1 MDTAPVWE
9 TILNVPVGRFIA
21 WVIVIATIVAAIVAG
36 TIKLYKFFNKVRDLK
51 EHDEEKSKLLL
62 EHDKTMRDID
72 ERLGQIQAALDV
84 QREVNLKQVRYQI
97 VHTCDDAIASGS
109 ISAGK
114 LRSLEELYEEYTRI
128 FHGNGYVK
136 TLIMKVRALPVAGNL
151 DE

>member
-9 TILNVPVGRFIA
+9 TILNVPVGRFIS
-21 WVIVIATIVAAIVAG
+21 WVVVIATIIAAIVTT
-36 TIKLYKFFNKVRDLK
+36 TIKLYRFFNKVRDLK
-51 EHDEEKSKLLL
+51 ERDEEKSQMLR
-62 EHDKTMRDID
+62 EHDKTMKEID
-72 ERLGQIQAALDV
+72 ARLSQIQSALEV

-97 VHTCDDAIASGS
+97 VHTCDDAIAAGT

-114 LRSLEELYEEYTRI
+114 LKSLEELYEEYMNI

-136 TLIMKVRALPVAGNL
+136 TLMKKVRFLPVTGSL

>member
-9 TILNVPVGRFIA
+9 TILNVPVGRFVA
-21 WVIVIATIVAAIVAG
+21 WVVVIATIVAAIVAG

-51 EHDEEKSKLLL
+51 EHDEEKSKLLM

-72 ERLGQIQAALDV
+72 ERLGKIQAALDV

-97 VHTCDDAIASGS
+97 VHTCDDAISEGS

-128 FHGNGYVK
+128 FCGNGYVK
-136 TLIMKVRALPVAGNL
+136 TLVKKVRELPVVGSL